1 TLRAQC
7 DMGNAEGRARFV
19 HEARPLVTRIAAP
32 LLRLQVIKS
41 IAEESALTQQE
52 VEQAFGLNGASP
64 ARQVRRMDTAAA
76 PSSPTRRPP
85 RAGGARRR
93 SPSKVDTLLRLVLH
107 HLQWAAR
114 LPVDLIP
121 GDTPQARALI
131 SIIDAISVGDLIPGC
146 GLGALVERFRDTEHG
161 ETLARA
167 AGELVEA
174 EFDDAI
180 VETLFEDALRALHA
194 DAIAAE
200 IAELT
205 TLAAEG
211 GLDT

>member
-1 TLRAQC
+1 
-7 DMGNAEGRARFV
+7 
-19 HEARPLVTRIAAP
+19 
-32 LLRLQVIKS
+32 
-41 IAEESALTQQE
+41 
-52 VEQAFGLNGASP
+52 
-64 ARQVRRMDTAAA
+64 
-76 PSSPTRRPP
+76 
-85 RAGGARRR
+85 
-93 SPSKVDTLLRLVLH
+93 
-107 HLQWAAR
+107 
-114 LPVDLIP
+114 IP
-121 GDTPQARALI
+121 GDTPEARALI

-211 GLDT
+211 GLDTAGRHRLAELLIEKRNLASPGKVSDF